1 MKRMFQMILNK
12 TKVVFTI
19 LKLLL
24 NMSYEVRFEDEFLLG
39 MLKPIFGFKGV
50 FGPVSWGSI
59 EGELWPKEFVDPMT
73 KKHQFY
79 VLSIP

>member
-50 FGPVSWGSI
+50 FGPVS
-59 EGELWPKEFVDPMT
+59 
-73 KKHQFY
+73 
-79 VLSIP
+79 